1 MTIKEA
7 AAKYGVSVQAVYSR
21 LKKNGVTLESIII
34 KETGQLTADGEAVL
48 FKLYDESAKAIN
60 QKRDTLNDE
69 LNRLKALNES
79 LTAENER
86 LKIRLEATETA
97 LAEAKNTLDVERSL
111 FQRFLPAAG
120 QTGKPGLFARIKNA
134 IRG

>member
-21 LKKNGVTLESIII
+21 LKKNSVTLESIII

-48 FKLYDESAKAIN
+48 FKLYDESSKAFN

-86 LKIRLEATETA
+86 LKIRLEAAETA

-120 QTGKPGLFARIKNA
+120 QTSRPGLFTRIKNA